1 MEKRLKKYIDI
12 LEQRRAL
19 YELRSKTLENT
30 DTKVSASML
39 FHDLQDEINTI
50 ITELREFV
58 KREDSPVLRYKV
70 VFQGDLPRTHKSV
83 LAAHKVG
90 EYDAIKYFGTLEA
103 ALSWLEKNINPDCED
118 DRIVIY
124 EFLDSEHFKP
134 IWHFS
139 GWHWNYDAVDGYKL
153 EQGCLLD
160 HDINWYSELMKD
172 Y

>member
-70 VFQGDLPRTHKSV
+70 VFQGDLPRTHKKV
-83 LAAHKVG
+83 LAAHKIG
-90 EYDAIKYFGTLEA
+90 EYDAIKYFGTLEV
-103 ALSWLEKNINPDCED
+103 ALTWIEENIDPDCED

-124 EFLDSEHFKP
+124 EVFSSGHRKP
-134 IWHFS
+134 VWHFS
-139 GWHWNYDAVDGYKL
+139 GWHWGFSEVDGYDI

-160 HDINWYSELMKD
+160 HDKCWYGELMED